1 MRRRATDDGSSA
13 VAGGGWTLV
22 VPVSGLATAKSRLAG
37 ELDPRARATLVLAM
51 LTDVLSVA
59 RATPGV
65 AAPVVVTPD
74 PRVAAHARDLGAR
87 VVADPPVTAGAPG
100 GPTSDSLDRTLRT
113 ALAAN
118 DAGAVGIGV
127 VAADLPELRPTP
139 LGRILAAASEGPRS
153 MLVDH
158 RGTGTAMAFWTRG
171 TDPDPLFG
179 PDSAAR
185 YRRAGALD
193 LAARL
198 AGDEDVAAAGRDL
211 DVPADLLPLRSR
223 RFGPSTAAAL
233 ADLGLPSPGAARAT
247 PRTTAADTEADS
259 R

>member
-22 VPVSGLATAKSRLAG
+22 VPVSGLATAKSRLAV

-65 AAPVVVTPD
+65 AALVVVTPD

-100 GPTSDSLDRTLRT
+100 GPTSDSLDRALRT

-127 VAADLPELRPTP
+127 VAADLPELRPP
-139 LGRILAAASEGPRS
+139 ALGRILAAASEAVGRPIPYR
-153 MLVDH
+153 V
-158 RGTGTAMAFWTRG
+158 GA
-171 TDPDPLFG
+171 
-179 PDSAAR
+179 
-185 YRRAGALD
+185 RRAG
-193 LAARL
+193 
-198 AGDEDVAAAGRDL
+198 
-211 DVPADLLPLRSR
+211 DVPASYADASLAAELLGWSAHRTMTEMCADAWRWQSQNPDGYR
-223 RFGPSTAAAL
+223 TA
-233 ADLGLPSPGAARAT
+233 
-247 PRTTAADTEADS
+247 
-259 R
+259 